1 MTDDTL
7 RDHVRDLLAPDYD
20 IGHELGH
27 GGMAVVYS
35 AVHRRDGRRVAIKVL
50 PPQMAFNAGARERF
64 VREARLAAA
73 LNHPGIVPVHAAAVR
88 GDIAY
93 FVMALVEGE
102 SLGKRL
108 ARDEQFSIAHAQFIL
123 AEVAEA
129 LSYAHAAGVI
139 HRDIKPDNI
148 LLDSST
154 GRPMVT
160 DFGIA
165 RALDDD
171 AHITLEG
178 VALGTPTYMSPEQAF
193 GSADIDARADIY
205 SLGVVGYQLLTGRLP
220 FTAPNTPAL
229 LAKQMSE
236 RPAPLLELRPDIPLS
251 MVAAIDGALEKKPS
265 ARWPSASAFRA
276 ALGELPAVG
285 EAFVPLPDFALR
297 LVSGGAHGRTQAVLQ
312 RIVTFRRKAA
322 GSLALACLLGILNV
336 LYDPGFLLF
345 LFIAGLLVLDLV
357 FMGSGLYAEDV
368 PIKDLFVGSVRGDA
382 DVVRR
387 GALRPPTHA
396 SSARYE
402 NAQRDAARDH
412 AEIRRMLDGLSENER
427 ALVPS
432 VHATVDALHSRIQ
445 SFVAELR
452 QLGPHVDIQN
462 DVTGRV
468 LSRLDS
474 AADAMHA
481 VRLELMNL
489 REARFER
496 GLDAFDLT
504 SENARALSRQI
515 NRA

>member
-7 RDHVRDLLAPDYD
+7 RDHVRDLLAPDYE
-20 IGHELGH
+20 IGDELGR

-50 PPQMAFNAGARERF
+50 PPQKAFNAGARERF

-73 LNHPGIVPVHAAAVR
+73 LNHPGIVPVYAAAVR

-93 FVMALVEGE
+93 FAMALVEGE

-123 AEVAEA
+123 AEVADA
-129 LSYAHAAGVI
+129 LSYAHAAGVV

-148 LLDSST
+148 LLDSAT

-171 AHITLEG
+171 THMTLEG
-178 VALGTPTYMSPEQAF
+178 VALGTPAYMSPEQAR
-193 GSADIDARADIY
+193 GSLGLDARADIY
-205 SLGVVGYQLLTGRLP
+205 SLGVVGYQLLTGRVP

-229 LAKQMSE
+229 LVKQVSE
-236 RPAPLLELRPDIPLS
+236 RPAPLLELRPDIPLY

-285 EAFVPLPDFALR
+285 EAFVPLPDVALR
-297 LVSGGAHGRTQAVLQ
+297 LVSGGAHGRTEAVLQ

-336 LYDPGFLLF
+336 LYDPGFWLF

-357 FMGSGLYAEDV
+357 IM
-368 PIKDLFVGSVRGDA
+368 
-382 DVVRR
+382 
-387 GALRPPTHA
+387 A
-396 SSARYE
+396 S
-402 NAQRDAARDH
+402 
-412 AEIRRMLDGLSENER
+412 
-427 ALVPS
+427 
-432 VHATVDALHSRIQ
+432 
-445 SFVAELR
+445 
-452 QLGPHVDIQN
+452 
-462 DVTGRV
+462 
-468 LSRLDS
+468 
-474 AADAMHA
+474 
-481 VRLELMNL
+481 
-489 REARFER
+489 
-496 GLDAFDLT
+496 
-504 SENARALSRQI
+504 
-515 NRA
+515 